1 VAEQTYP
8 FTEEGLTS
16 ALTALGTTPHAVAT
30 NLSAMGFRGC
40 RDQESNCPVA
50 HYLLASLP
58 DMASVSVFSE
68 AFNDATNRTE
78 SGHVEG
84 YDLDLD
90 RPTIV
95 VNLPAAVVAFV
106 DVFDKGGYSDLD
118 MEASNA

>member
-1 VAEQTYP
+1 MAEQTYP

-16 ALTALGTTPHAVAT
+16 ALTALGTTPNAVAT

-50 HYLLASLP
+50 HYLLASIP
-58 DMASVSVFSE
+58 GMASVSVWSE
-68 AFNDATNRTE
+68 SFNEADNRTE

-84 YDLDLD
+84 YHLDFDSPVL
-90 RPTIV
+90 V

-118 MEASNA
+118 MEAV